1 MHHLGTCMSI
11 GFQDI
16 DKKRKN
22 IIENREYYLDLGIIS
37 IDDDEYK
44 YISPLIDLEI
54 KMDLH
59 KIE

>member
-1 MHHLGTCMSI
+1 MSI